1 VELPIWI
8 RAYIHKMTNRPAF
21 SMTIA
26 KQFEKGADENGEVF

>member
-1 VELPIWI
+1 
-8 RAYIHKMTNRPAF
+8 MTNRPAF